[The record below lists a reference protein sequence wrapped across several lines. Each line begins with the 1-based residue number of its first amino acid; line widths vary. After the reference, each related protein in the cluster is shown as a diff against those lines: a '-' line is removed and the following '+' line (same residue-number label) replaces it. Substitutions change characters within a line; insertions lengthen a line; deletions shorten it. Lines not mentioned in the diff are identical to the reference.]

1 LLKQD
6 YGGLPTD
13 SPTQCNREPL
23 QKAIVTAKLFGLP
36 GVPFLIAPDGRTHSG
51 APEVLSD
58 WLENK
63 PAGTTAQASSPK
75 LPSSLSE
82 KPEKKP

>member
-1 LLKQD
+1 V
-6 YGGLPTD
+6 
-13 SPTQCNREPL
+13 
-23 QKAIVTAKLFGLP
+23 VTAKLFGLQ

-63 PAGTTAQASSPK
+63 TAVVSSVTPFQ
-75 LPSSLSE
+75 PSE
-82 KPEKKP
+82 QKP